1 MSFKFEPLELKDL
14 ILVTNDRYPDERGF
28 FEETYREADFNN
40 AGIPAFVQEN
50 RALSKKNVLRGLHY
64 QLEPMPQGKL
74 VRCAQGKIF
83 DVAVDIRKG
92 SKTFGDWVGLELSD
106 DNGHM
111 IYIPEGFAH
120 GYCVLSSTADV
131 IYKTTNYWSPQHERA
146 ICWNDPSIAIQWPI
160 SRPVISDKD
169 LEAPRLAQAETNFK
183 NPKTT

>member
-1 MSFKFEPLELKDL
+1 MGFKFEPLKLKDL

-28 FEETYREADFNN
+28 FEETYRETAFNG

-50 RALSKKNVLRGLHY
+50 RALSKKKVLRGLHY
-64 QLEPMPQGKL
+64 QLEPRSQGKL
-74 VRCAQGKIF
+74 VRCARGTIF

-92 SKTFGDWVGLELSD
+92 SETFGEWVGLELSD

-120 GYCVLSSTADV
+120 GYCVLSSLADV

-146 ICWNDPSIAIQWPI
+146 ICWNDPKIAIDWPV
-160 SRPVISDKD
+160 SSPVVSEKD
-169 LEAPRLAQAETNFK
+169 HHAPGLDSAEYNFV
-183 NPKTT
+183 